1 PRCLACHRFNA
12 AGGRREVSTML
23 EAQPRK
29 VLPAD
34 SGRPVGEPA
43 VELPIME
50 DLTPAQIVAELD
62 RFIIGQGDAKRAVAV
77 ALRNRY
83 RRQRLPEELR
93 GEVVPKNILMMGP
106 TGVGKTEIARRVAKI
121 VDAPFVKVEATRF
134 TEIGYVGRDV
144 ESIVRELCEVAIDLL
159 HSRRLEQ
166 VKEEA
171 DQAARQR
178 LIDLLTEQLLS
189 RGEPRVGRGVGS
201 VAPAARRTSAA
212 DERRRKREQDRLL
225 ALLNEQALEEET
237 VEIELDPQFADG
249 SFDEFGALSP
259 EELYDSFQDFL
270 DGFSPSPR
278 RSRRKVSVR
287 EARRILAQQ
296 EEDRLVDW
304 DTVIESAVRRVE
316 VAGVVFIDE
325 IDKTINANGEY
336 SGEVSGEGV
345 QRDLLPIVEGSVVM
359 TRYGPVRTDHILFI
373 AAGSF
378 HSARPA
384 DLIPELQGR
393 FPIRVEL
400 QSLSEDDLYAILTEP
415 QNALTKQSVALLETE
430 GVELRFEDSAL
441 REMARLATAVNV
453 ATEDIGARRLHTII
467 ERVIEEISFDA
478 PDLQGETVIIDA
490 AFVGERIGEVAADE
504 DLSAYIL

>member
-1 PRCLACHRFNA
+1 M
-12 AGGRREVSTML
+12 V
-23 EAQPRK
+23 EAQPRSA
-29 VLPAD
+29 PAHPG
-34 SGRPVGEPA
+34 GRTSPDIA
-43 VELPIME
+43 AELPIME

-77 ALRNRY
+77 ALRNRF
-83 RRQRLPEELR
+83 RRQLLPEEMR

-134 TEIGYVGRDV
+134 TEVGYVGRDV
-144 ESIVRELCEVAIDLL
+144 ESIVRDLCEVAIDML

-178 LIDLLTEQLLS
+178 LVDLLTEQLLTGTGN
-189 RGEPRVGRGVGS
+189 RNGRG
-201 VAPAARRTSAA
+201 AATTGAQGAKRVSAA
-212 DERRRKREQDRLL
+212 EERRRKREQDRLL
-225 ALLNEQALEEET
+225 ALLNEEALEEET
-237 VEIELDPQFADG
+237 VEIEVDPQFAD
-249 SFDEFGALSP
+249 SP
-259 EELYDSFQDFL
+259 HEAVGGMSPDELYDSFQDFL
-270 DGFSPSPR
+270 DGYAPPPQ
-278 RSRRKVSVR
+278 RSRRRVSVR

-296 EEDRLVDW
+296 EEDRLIDW
-304 DTVIESAVRRVE
+304 DSVIETAVRRVE
-316 VAGVVFIDE
+316 QAGVVFIDE
-325 IDKTINANGEY
+325 IDKTINNDGEY

-378 HSARPA
+378 HNARPA

-400 QSLSEDDLYAILTEP
+400 QSLSEEDLYAILTEP
-415 QNALTKQSVALLETE
+415 QNALTKQSVALLATE
-430 GVELRFEDSAL
+430 GVELRFEDESL
-441 REMARLATAVNV
+441 REMAHLATAVN
-453 ATEDIGARRLHTII
+453 ASTEDIGARRLHTII
-467 ERVIEEISFDA
+467 ERVIEDISFDA
-478 PDLQGETVIIDA
+478 PDHKGETIVIDA
-490 AFVGERIGEVAADE
+490 PFVSERVGDVAADE
-504 DLSAYIL
+504 DLSSYIL

>member
-1 PRCLACHRFNA
+1 M
-12 AGGRREVSTML
+12 V
-23 EAQPRK
+23 EAQPRITSAP
-29 VLPAD
+29 PATRTTGD
-34 SGRPVGEPA
+34 A
-43 VELPIME
+43 QADLPIME
-50 DLTPAQIVAELD
+50 DLTPAQIVTELD
-62 RFIIGQGDAKRAVAV
+62 RYIIGQGDAKRAVAV

-83 RRQRLPEELR
+83 RRQLLPEEMR

-121 VDAPFVKVEATRF
+121 VDAPFVKVEATKF
-134 TEIGYVGRDV
+134 TEVGYVGRDV
-144 ESIVRELCEVAIDLL
+144 ESIVRDLCEVAIDML
-159 HSRRLEQ
+159 HGRRLEQ

-171 DQAARQR
+171 GQVARQR
-178 LIDLLTEQLLS
+178 LVDLLTEQLISGSDWRNGRSGAPPGGS
-189 RGEPRVGRGVGS
+189 RRP
-201 VAPAARRTSAA
+201 SAA
-212 DERRRKREQDRLL
+212 EERRRKREQERLL
-225 ALLNEQALEEET
+225 ELLNEQALEEET
-237 VEIELDPQFADG
+237 VEIDVDPQFADG
-249 SFDEFGALSP
+249 PYDEVGGMSP

-270 DGFSPSPR
+270 DGYMPPPR

-316 VAGVVFIDE
+316 QAGVVFIDE
-325 IDKTINANGEY
+325 LDKTIGGEGEY

-345 QRDLLPIVEGSVVM
+345 QRDVLPIVEGSVVM

-378 HSARPA
+378 HNARPA

-400 QSLSEDDLYAILTEP
+400 QSLSEEDLYAILTEP
-415 QNALTKQSVALLETE
+415 ENALTKQSVALLATE
-430 GVELRFEDSAL
+430 EVELIFGDDAL
-441 REMARLATAVNV
+441 REMAHLATAVN
-453 ATEDIGARRLHTII
+453 AASEDIGARRLHTII

-478 PDLQGETVIIDA
+478 PERKGERIVIDA
-490 AFVGERIGEVAADE
+490 VFVSERIGEVAADE
-504 DLSAYIL
+504 DLSSYIL

>member
-1 PRCLACHRFNA
+1 M
-12 AGGRREVSTML
+12 V
-23 EAQPRK
+23 EAQPR
-29 VLPAD
+29 VTPAPPSPRATSD
-34 SGRPVGEPA
+34 A
-43 VELPIME
+43 QTDQPIME
-50 DLTPAQIVAELD
+50 NLTPTQIVAELD
-62 RFIIGQGDAKRAVAV
+62 RYIIGQADAKRAVAV

-83 RRQRLPEELR
+83 RRQLLPEEMR

-106 TGVGKTEIARRVAKI
+106 TGVGKTEIARRVAKL

-134 TEIGYVGRDV
+134 TEVGYVGRDV
-144 ESIVRELCEVAIDLL
+144 ESIVRDLCEVAIDML
-159 HSRRLEQ
+159 HGRRVEQ

-178 LIDLLTEQLLS
+178 LIDLLTEQLVARSLGRNGRPGS
-189 RGEPRVGRGVGS
+189 HYGGPRR
-201 VAPAARRTSAA
+201 PSAA
-212 DERRRKREQDRLL
+212 EERRLKREQERLL
-225 ALLNEQALEEET
+225 ALLNEEALEEET
-237 VEIELDPQFADG
+237 VEIDVDPQFADG
-249 SFDEFGALSP
+249 GYDEVGGLSP

-270 DGFSPSPR
+270 DGYAPQPR

-304 DTVIESAVRRVE
+304 DTVIQSAVQRVE
-316 VAGVVFIDE
+316 HAGVVFIDE
-325 IDKTINANGEY
+325 IDKTIAGEGEY

-359 TRYGPVRTDHILFI
+359 TRYGPVRTDHVLFI

-378 HSARPA
+378 HNARPA

-400 QSLSEDDLYAILTEP
+400 QSLSEEDLYAILTEP
-415 QNALTKQSVALLETE
+415 ENALTKQSVALLATE
-430 GVELRFEDSAL
+430 EVELVFEDDAL
-441 REMARLATAVNV
+441 REMAHLATAVN
-453 ATEDIGARRLHTII
+453 ATTEDIGARRLHTII

-478 PDLQGETVIIDA
+478 PERKGERIVIDA
-490 AFVGERIGEVAADE
+490 PFVSERIGEVAADE
-504 DLSAYIL
+504 DLSSYIL